1 MQYPSGIAAYKA
13 RGFKLQNVLGDGR
26 FERIRKHIEA
36 VKLYMSQQTCPRD
49 TKVHEGMGYG

>member
-36 VKLYMSQQTCPRD
+36 VKLYMSQQNMSAR
-49 TKVHEGMGYG
+49 Y